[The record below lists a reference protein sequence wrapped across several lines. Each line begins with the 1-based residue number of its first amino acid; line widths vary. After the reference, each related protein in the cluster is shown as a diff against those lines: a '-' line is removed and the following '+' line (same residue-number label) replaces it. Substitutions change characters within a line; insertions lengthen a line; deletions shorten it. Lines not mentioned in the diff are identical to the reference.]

1 MFTFACALLLL
12 LSFPLVHAQ
21 EPSADQLFT
30 NAVHEQQSGDT
41 AAAIRDY
48 RELLRLHPDMVEA
61 QVNLGAV
68 LVDSGQYD
76 EAIALYKAA
85 LPSVSNKKA
94 VLMNIARA
102 YYEKRD
108 LTRAREQLVQ
118 VHQMYPEDQD
128 VTMRL
133 ASVELQAHA
142 AADAVAL
149 LQPLDSAN
157 AQNTDFQYL
166 YGWALIA
173 NGRPDEGT
181 PRVERVANTTNR
193 ADAYLLAG
201 STYLQ
206 YGHPYE
212 ARDDLETA
220 LKLDP
225 HLPNIYNL
233 VGEARETTED
243 DRGAE
248 AAFREA
254 LKLSPDD
261 FEANLHLGTI
271 LYKRRE
277 LQEAKVYLD
286 HALKL
291 RPEDPNAR
299 YQSAMLKSASGEY
312 DAAVRELEE
321 ISRKAPDWLE
331 PHIELAKLYY
341 QLHRPQ
347 DGLRERELAKML
359 AAQQQK

>member
-1 MFTFACALLLL
+1 MLTFACALLLV
-12 LSFPLVHAQ
+12 PMPVAYAQ
-21 EPSADQLFT
+21 ELSVDQLFT
-30 NAVHEQQSGDT
+30 NAVHEQQSGDA

-108 LTRAREQLVQ
+108 LTKAREQLVQ
-118 VHQMYPEDQD
+118 VHQIYPEDQD

-133 ASVELQAHA
+133 ASVDLEAHA

-157 AQNTDFQYL
+157 AQNLNLQYL

-173 NGRPDEGT
+173 SGRPDEGT
-181 PRVERVANTTNR
+181 PRVERVARTTNR

-206 YGHPYE
+206 YGHPFE

-248 AAFREA
+248 VAFREV
-254 LKLSPDD
+254 LKANPDD

-277 LQEAKVYLD
+277 LQDSELYLD

-291 RPEDPNAR
+291 RPDDLNAQ

-321 ISRKAPDWLE
+321 ISRKAPDWLQ
-331 PHIELAKLYY
+331 PHVELAKLYY

-347 DGLRERELAKML
+347 DGLRERELANKL
-359 AAQQQK
+359 AARQQK